1 MTILMVQV
9 PTSHLGAGERVYP
22 LGLSRL
28 SASLSPNSKKE
39 GPKNKGPEAKG
50 LDMNI
55 HPDPWLALDNLLKET
70 CPDIVALS
78 FRNIDPLA
86 GQQSSYL
93 SSLKTAAQLVRK
105 QVPKARILVG
115 GPAFSLFAKQLM
127 QMIPQIDMGLIGEG
141 ERVFPRLV
149 EPDLIPDNI
158 PGLLWRD
165 RANKGRIIVNPMGPR
180 VKMDE
185 LVPMDTE
192 MFPPTDYTQGNAYVA
207 AMGIEGKRG
216 CDLGCG
222 YCLYPYLGGTR
233 IRLRDPVVIV
243 DEMEGLKNEFGI
255 RLFHFTDPV
264 VNRPLDHFTALCQE
278 MIKRDLDVQWTGF
291 FREDTLSDRS
301 IALAQKAG
309 LAAIYFS
316 GDALT
321 DHGLSWLNK
330 DLSKQDIIDASKM
343 TARAGVLTMCH
354 FLLNL
359 PGETCDHIKEAGQM
373 LDTLLDIHCSV
384 GNLGAVIFNHVRLYP
399 GAPMTRKLIKSGQ
412 LSDQL
417 NLLYPVYHNP
427 EEFAWLLHEFE
438 AKCHSAGVF
447 SRLGIQEKTP

>member
-1 MTILMVQV
+1 MVQV

-28 SASLSPNSKKE
+28 SSCLAKCSETKSLEKR
-39 GPKNKGPEAKG
+39 G

-55 HPDPWLALDNLLKET
+55 HPDPWAGLDSMLKEI
-70 CPDIVALS
+70 CPEIVALS

-86 GQQSSYL
+86 GQQASYL
-93 SSLKTAAQLVRK
+93 SSLKTAAMLVRK
-105 QVPKARILVG
+105 QVPRARIIVG
-115 GPAFSLFAKQLM
+115 GPAFSLFAKPLM
-127 QMIPQIDMGLIGEG
+127 QQIPQIDMGLIGEG

-149 EPDLIPDNI
+149 DPDLIPGCI

-165 RANKGRIIVNPMGPR
+165 GANKGRIIANPMGPR
-180 VKMDE
+180 VKMNE
-185 LVPMDTE
+185 LVPMDTH
-192 MFPPTDYTQGNAYVA
+192 MFSPTDYIQGNAYVA

-233 IRLRDPVVIV
+233 MRLRDPVAIV
-243 DEMEGLKNEFGI
+243 DEMEGLKKEFGI
-255 RLFHFTDPV
+255 QLFHFTDPV
-264 VNRPLDHFTALCQE
+264 VNRPVDHFTALCRE
-278 MIKRDLDVQWTGF
+278 MIKRDLTIQWTGF
-291 FREDTLSDRS
+291 FREDTLSEHS
-301 IALAQKAG
+301 LALAQKAG
-309 LAAIYFS
+309 LVAIYFS

-330 DLSKQDIIDASKM
+330 NLGKQDIINASRI

-359 PGETCDHIKEAGQM
+359 PGENSDHIKEAEQM
-373 LDTLLDIHCSV
+373 LDTLLDIHGPA

-399 GAPMTRKLIKSGQ
+399 GAPMTCKLIKSGQ
-412 LSDQL
+412 LSEQT

-427 EEFAWLLHEFE
+427 EKFAWVLHEFE
-438 AKCHSAGVF
+438 AKCHRAGVF
-447 SRLGIQEKTP
+447 SRLGITRLGIKGATP